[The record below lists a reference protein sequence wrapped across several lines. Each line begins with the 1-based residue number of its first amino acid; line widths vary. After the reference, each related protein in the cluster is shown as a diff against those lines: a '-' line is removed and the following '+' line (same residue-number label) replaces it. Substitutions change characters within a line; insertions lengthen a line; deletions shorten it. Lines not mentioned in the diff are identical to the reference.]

1 MILIVVSWEAALLE
15 YFVFSMWQKCGSKLF
30 GRCQNRATYTNTEVW
45 EKIENIIWKVYKNN
59 KIFDVF
65 HLEVEESDDGWRIWF
80 EIFEEKEV
88 LVLLIHDIFTSVN
101 LGLSIDRSDLD
112 VEDSFHSIFRYF
124 SIVYNSEMHTSI
136 FWQPPSRSD

>member
-30 GRCQNRATYTNTEVW
+30 GRCQNRATYANTEVW
-45 EKIENIIWKVYKNN
+45 EKIENTIWKVYKNYR
-59 KIFDVF
+59 IFDAF
-65 HLEVEESDDGWRIWF
+65 DLEVEESDDGWRIWF

-88 LVLLIHDIFTSVN
+88 LALLIHDIFTSVN
-101 LGLSIDRSDLD
+101 LDLLIDKSDLN
-112 VEDSFHSIFRYF
+112 VEESFPSIVMHF

-136 FWQPPSRSD
+136 FWQPPSRSY